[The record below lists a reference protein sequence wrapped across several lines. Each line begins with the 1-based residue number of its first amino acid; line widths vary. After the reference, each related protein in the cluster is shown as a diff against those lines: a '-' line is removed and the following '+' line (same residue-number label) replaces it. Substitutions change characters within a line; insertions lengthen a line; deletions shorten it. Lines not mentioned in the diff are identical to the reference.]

1 MLAILKR
8 EFLSYFKSPVGYVAI
23 ALFSFLSGF
32 IFVMSFGNGYSN
44 LTSEIIRVCGF
55 FVVLVPIVTMGLL
68 AEDKRRG
75 TDVIYYTAP
84 IKLSSVVFGKF
95 MAAVGL
101 FAVMFINI
109 IVHMIVTKCFGGV
122 IDASVFTA
130 IIIYFAT
137 VSLYVAIGLFASS
150 ISESQIVS
158 AIVSFVFIMII
169 QLLPTIGS
177 FVSSALT
184 SLMSILG
191 NPSSATLSSVSSK
204 VVNAFIWLDPNE
216 RINTTNLGIFNLVSV
231 IYCLSFA
238 CFFLFLTYRMLEKKR
253 WTQS

>member
-84 IKLSSVVFGKF
+84 IKLSSVVLGKF

-109 IVHMIVTKCFGGV
+109 IVT
-122 IDASVFTA
+122 
-130 IIIYFAT
+130 
-137 VSLYVAIGLFASS
+137 
-150 ISESQIVS
+150 
-158 AIVSFVFIMII
+158 
-169 QLLPTIGS
+169 
-177 FVSSALT
+177 
-184 SLMSILG
+184 
-191 NPSSATLSSVSSK
+191 
-204 VVNAFIWLDPNE
+204 
-216 RINTTNLGIFNLVSV
+216 
-231 IYCLSFA
+231 
-238 CFFLFLTYRMLEKKR
+238 
-253 WTQS
+253 